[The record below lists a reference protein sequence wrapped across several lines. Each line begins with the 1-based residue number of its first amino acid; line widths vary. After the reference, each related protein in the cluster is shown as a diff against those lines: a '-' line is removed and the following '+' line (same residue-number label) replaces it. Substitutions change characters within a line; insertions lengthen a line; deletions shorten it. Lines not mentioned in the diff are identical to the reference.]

1 MGISIG
7 IVGLGQFGSA
17 FVSLFKAHPLVDRIA
32 LCDMEPD
39 RVKKFAEDPF
49 IKEKLSEKDLYYSFD
64 DICKSDIDAIA
75 IFTQPWLHAPQAIKA
90 MESGKHVY
98 SAVPV
103 IMLPDGDEIL
113 DWCDKIIRTC
123 LKTGMLYMLGE
134 TTYYHPESMFC
145 RRKAKEGEFGNI
157 FYAEGEYFHDV
168 DERCNLRV
176 VNEKRTST
184 KSGKTW
190 LEMLKKYAEKG
201 IKNGPMHYPTH
212 SVSGI
217 FSVMN
222 THAERVTCYGYRN
235 QNNDPYFKIY
245 NYEFSNEVAL
255 VKMKNRTVV
264 RLIEFREVA
273 GSIADSVTFRIFGTK
288 GSYAEKRWMYNGRD
302 NPPAPHLLQTTQLT
316 DEEMRDPLPL
326 EVQEAFK
333 KVMYRDKSEKDLQNI
348 DFVPTGHKGSH
359 PYLVHEF
366 IDAIV
371 NERIPA
377 INAWEASHWMAVGV
391 MAHKSALKDG
401 ETLSVPDWGNPPN
414 FY

>member
-17 FVSLFKAHPLVDRIA
+17 FVPLFKSHPLVDRIA
-32 LCDMEPD
+32 LCDMEAE

-64 DICKSDIDAIA
+64 EICKSDLDAIA
-75 IFTQPWLHAPQAIKA
+75 IFTQPWLHAPQAVKA
-90 MESGKHVY
+90 MENKKHVY

-113 DWCDKIIRTC
+113 DWCDKVIQTC
-123 LKTGMLYMLGE
+123 LKTGMFYMLGE

-145 RRKAKEGEFGNI
+145 RRKVKEGEFGNI

-168 DERCNLRV
+168 DSACNLRI

-184 KSGKTW
+184 KSGKEY
-190 LEMLKKYAEKG
+190 LEILKKYKEKG

-217 FSVMN
+217 LSVIKDY
-222 THAERVTCYGYRN
+222 AEKVTCYGYRN
-235 QNNDPYFKIY
+235 QNNDPYFVEY

-255 VKMKNRTVV
+255 VKTKNGVVV

-273 GSIADSVTFRIFGTK
+273 GSIADSETFRIFGTK

-302 NPPAPHLLQTTQLT
+302 NPPAPHILKVENLT
-316 DEEMRDPLPL
+316 DKQMRDPLPE
-326 EVQEAFK
+326 EVQVAFK
-333 KVMYRDKSEKDLQNI
+333 KAMHRDKSEKDLQNI

-359 PYLVHEF
+359 PYLVNEF
-366 IDAIV
+366 VSAV
-371 NERIPA
+371 YEGRQPE
-377 INAWEASHWMAVGV
+377 INAKVAAHWMAVGV

-401 ETLSVPDWGNPPN
+401 ETLSIPHW
-414 FY
+414 